1 MPASDEIPRR
11 GFFSRTTEALGAL
24 IAGGLGVPAL
34 VYLLKPAKTV
44 PPGGY
49 VDAVDLS
56 QLKVKVPEEVSFQR
70 IRKDGWKLI
79 TEKATAWVVKLSDN
93 EVVAYSPM
101 CTHLGCAYHFEASKG
116 EFICPCHTTNFA
128 IDGRVLNGPAP
139 RPLDRYPVKVQGS
152 RLLIGTIEPAKAAGD
167 KKGA

>member
-1 MPASDEIPRR
+1 MAGTNEMVRR
-11 GFFSRTTEALGAL
+11 GFFARATEILGAV

-34 VYLLKPAKTV
+34 VYLLRPARTV
-44 PPGGY
+44 APGGY
-49 VDAVDLS
+49 VDAVDLN
-56 QLKVKVPEEVSFQR
+56 QLKMRAPEEVSFQR

-79 TEKATAWVVKLSDN
+79 TEKATAWVVKLSEN

-101 CTHLGCAYHFEASKG
+101 CTHLGCAYHFEAAKN

-139 RPLDRYPVKVQGS
+139 RPLDRYPVKVQGT
-152 RLLIGTIEPAKAAGD
+152 RLLIGTIEPAKPAGE